1 MENAKELFHVEFSD
15 GVRYSVVK
23 LEEGYQSM
31 VVDPKIKNWCGIT
44 SHDTLDEAIK
54 FINDWSEEIEGKSN
68 LG

>member
-1 MENAKELFHVEFSD
+1 MEKAKELFHVEFCD

-31 VVDPKIKNWCGIT
+31 VVDPEIKDWHAIT
-44 SHDTLDEAIK
+44 QHETLDEAIK
-54 FINDWSEEIEGKSN
+54 FISDWSEEIMRKSN